1 MPSNLQVTAEASG
14 YKNLKFRQYLLV
26 DFGDLVFWWQKNSF
40 RSELKIVIYSATFDF
55 IFS

>member
-55 IFS
+55 RFG